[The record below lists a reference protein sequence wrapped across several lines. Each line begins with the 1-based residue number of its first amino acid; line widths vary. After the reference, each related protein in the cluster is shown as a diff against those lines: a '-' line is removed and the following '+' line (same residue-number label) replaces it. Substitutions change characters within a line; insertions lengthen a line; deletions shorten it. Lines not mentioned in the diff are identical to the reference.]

1 MSQRLGQHYQRYD
14 RSTVEEYNKF
24 NLDNLNIDKDAPR
37 NSDKNYKP
45 LSVVNE
51 SDITYIK
58 RTDYI
63 VVTSNER
70 DISVYPNP
78 SKYVINLP
86 CEFRNISCIEIVN
99 GVIPDKN
106 NVKNE
111 PYLLLHIDELQDVMV
126 STNKPIADAFA
137 ILHMAPPISPGYF
150 INVDKKT
157 FEHAVLNFKT
167 PKASLSKLTISIT
180 DYDGNLFNF
189 GDDSGGPHK
198 EFQNMFVI
206 KVETLEKNR
215 DSLNLRNVF

>member
-86 CEFRNISCIEIVN
+86 SEFRNISCIEIVN

-137 ILHMAPPISPGYF
+137 ILHMAPQISCLLYTS
-150 INVDKKT
+150 DAAD
-157 FEHAVLNFKT
+157 E
-167 PKASLSKLTISIT
+167 
-180 DYDGNLFNF
+180 
-189 GDDSGGPHK
+189 
-198 EFQNMFVI
+198 
-206 KVETLEKNR
+206 
-215 DSLNLRNVF
+215 